1 MSNNEKKIGDGL
13 KKAGGAMGKV
23 LRLLHIRPI
32 EGGLEVTDQLL
43 RLAYFDGTVW
53 QFRAVRIEPGVSESG
68 KIKDEFAF
76 AAALA
81 ALRSQIPEL
90 ANKESAMNVII
101 SLGAASIYN
110 QIFNLPLITGSNFET
125 AVKLNLQMSSSV
137 IAAEAYSGWEVI
149 SRNEAAGRVEVLG
162 AFADRSVVDAMTGA
176 LFSAGFVVTA
186 VESKALAIARMMREY
201 GSGLD
206 PEKSYLV
213 AIIDDSGLDFIIV
226 RHGRLCF
233 EYMDPWRDI
242 ADKKGEITLDRF
254 KHAFALDLRQVVN
267 FYRQHWT
274 DPLAAIG
281 LSGDTFVVE
290 ARSVIE
296 ATEPMLVFSLEDA
309 LGGSVPNAWIVA
321 LGSGLRGATV
331 RNKDHEITFLGGGA
345 KKLFENS
352 KVINFLSFWR
362 VAVPVVLAILLG
374 VFIVTNVFL
383 QTTESNDATYSASI
397 VSVGAGTA
405 KEMTDLVAQAN
416 AFNNSV
422 AMIAS
427 TEASPTLRYSL
438 ISAIANAASA
448 TGVVVTRITL
458 QSDTQPILV
467 AGQATSESAILAF
480 KSAIEQVPNFDSV
493 NLPLAGVQG
502 SGSSFSFS
510 MTFSEK

>member
-1 MSNNEKKIGDGL
+1 MSNNEKKIDKGL
-13 KKAGGAMGKV
+13 RKVGGAMGK
-23 LRLLHIRPI
+23 LLQFLHIRPVQ
-32 EGGLEVTDQLL
+32 GGLEITDQLL

-53 QFRAVRIEPGVSESG
+53 QFRAVRIEPGVSEGG

-90 ANKESAMNVII
+90 ANKENTMNVII

-110 QIFNLPLITGSNFET
+110 QIFNLPLITGGNFET

-149 SRNEAAGRVEVLG
+149 SRSETTGRVEVLG
-162 AFADRSVVDAMTGA
+162 AFADRAIVDAMTGA

-226 RHGRLCF
+226 RRGRLCF

-254 KHAFALDLRQVVN
+254 NHAFALDLRQVVN

-274 DPLAAIG
+274 EPLAAIG

-290 ARSVIE
+290 ARAVIE
-296 ATEPMLVFSLEDA
+296 ATEPMLVFLLEDA
-309 LGGSVPNAWIVA
+309 LGGTVPNAWIVA
-321 LGSGLRGATV
+321 LGSGLRGAVTG
-331 RNKDHEITFLGGGA
+331 NKDREITFLGTGA
-345 KKLFENS
+345 KRLFENS
-352 KVINFLSFWR
+352 RILNFLSFWR
-362 VAVPVVLAILLG
+362 VAVPVVLAVLLG
-374 VFIVTNVFL
+374 VFVIADIFL
-383 QTTESNDATYSASI
+383 QTTENNDATYSASI
-397 VSVGAGTA
+397 ISVGAGTN
-405 KEMTDLVAQAN
+405 KEMADLVSLAN

-422 AMIAS
+422 AMISS
-427 TEASPTLRYSL
+427 TEASSNSRYAIINV
-438 ISAIANAASA
+438 ISSAAAASNI
-448 TGVVVTRITL
+448 TITRITL
-458 QSDTQPILV
+458 QSDSEPILV
-467 AGQATSESAILAF
+467 AGQATSEDSILAF
-480 KSAIEQVPNFDSV
+480 KSAIEQTPNFGAV
-493 NLPLAGVQG
+493 NLPLAGIQG